1 VTWKKYKN
9 WTHLAA
15 PCIYIIVQIGLIAQ
29 HTKIVH
35 YISPCATLFFQPSYI
50 LLFFCCMF
58 TAVYHSV
65 LNLAMPKCT
74 HNEASS
80 CQVYIIA
87 IPLYCSIQST
97 LPWSLILIEQH
108 ESWIICNDHLVQ
120 RSNQLAMYYQLS
132 LIGFISDV
140 LSGQLRCYNLAS
152 FAFNKKENW

>member
-1 VTWKKYKN
+1 MCHLYVTWKKYKN
-9 WTHLAA
+9 WTHLDAL
-15 PCIYIIVQIGLIAQ
+15 CIYIIVQIGLIAQ

-35 YISPCATLFFQPSYI
+35 YISPCATLFFRPSYI
-50 LLFFCCMF
+50 LFFCCMF
-58 TAVYHSV
+58 RAVYHSV

-108 ESWIICNDHLVQ
+108 ESWIICNGHLSSAKQ
-120 RSNQLAMYYQLS
+120 STCY
-132 LIGFISDV
+132 V
-140 LSGQLRCYNLAS
+140 LPIIVDWIHIWCPVWPTQML
-152 FAFNKKENW
+152 

>member
-1 VTWKKYKN
+1 MCHLHVTWKKYKN

-108 ESWIICNDHLVQ
+108 ESWIICNGHLSSAKQ
-120 RSNQLAMYYQLS
+120 STCY
-132 LIGFISDV
+132 V
-140 LSGQLRCYNLAS
+140 LPIIVDWIRIWCPVWPTQML
-152 FAFNKKENW
+152 